1 MDTLIFGLLLFTA
14 WTIVRGGTRHTVL
27 WLFGASVLAVL
38 LLFNR
43 HVTDKL
49 PLNF

>member
-1 MDTLIFGLLLFTA
+1 MDTLIFGLLLYTA
-14 WTIVRGGTRHTVL
+14 WTVVRGGSRVKVL
-27 WLFGASVLAVL
+27 LAFAAGVVAVL
-38 LLFNR
+38 LLFNH